1 MPPAASSYPPLR
13 VRPFAWYLFAANT
26 GYALALC
33 GSLLP
38 IWTVCIAAFANLVI
52 LALPWQWQAEF
63 SAPPPDAPPLMQEK
77 PRA

>member
-1 MPPAASSYPPLR
+1 MI
-13 VRPFAWYLFAANT
+13 FIT
-26 GYALALC
+26 
-33 GSLLP
+33 
-38 IWTVCIAAFANLVI
+38 AFANLVI